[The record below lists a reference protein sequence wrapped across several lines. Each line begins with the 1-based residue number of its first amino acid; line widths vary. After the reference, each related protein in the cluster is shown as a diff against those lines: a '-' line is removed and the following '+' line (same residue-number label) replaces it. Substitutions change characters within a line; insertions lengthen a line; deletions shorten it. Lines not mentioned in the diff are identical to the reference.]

1 MVGDR
6 EQSRTAGRAVQALVC
21 GTAHP
26 DRATAY
32 PEAACERAVDEC
44 ELRDCVAVFVEG
56 LHQKGLR
63 GAGREMGLLL
73 SSLLKE
79 GGL

>member
-1 MVGDR
+1 MGNR
-6 EQSRTAGRAVQALVC
+6 EQSRAAGQAVQALLC
-21 GTAHP
+21 DTARGDGAP
-26 DRATAY
+26 AY
-32 PEAACERAVDEC
+32 PETACERAADEC
-44 ELRDCVAVFVEG
+44 EMRDCVAAFVKG